1 MKISD
6 DYLRVILIYERHMIL
21 KGEWGFAASREA

>member
-6 DYLRVILIYERHMIL
+6 DYLRVILIYERSMVL
-21 KGEWGFAASREA
+21 KEEWGFAASREA